1 MTPPTTRTW
10 AKRGH
15 TPVIQVR
22 GRSRRRISVAALACY
37 RHGACSRLLYR
48 PQRHGDRKEARR
60 RGFTR
65 TDDRDL
71 LIAAHR
77 LLGGPRVL
85 TWDGFNVHEDA
96 RMRAFI
102 DTPSPTPTA
111 SRELRHSS
119 RTHCSRET
127 ADVAFGDEEAAPP
140 PARRRGRGDPALT
153 FFDS

>member
-22 GRSRRRISVAALACY
+22 GRSQRRISIAALACY
-37 RHGACSRLLYR
+37 QHGACSRLLYR
-48 PQRHGDRKEARR
+48 PQRRGDRKEARR

-85 TWDGFNVHEDA
+85 TWDDFNVHEDA
-96 RMRAFI
+96 RMRAFTDPDRLARTAALLK
-102 DTPSPTPTA
+102 DTLFT
-111 SRELRHSS
+111 
-119 RTHCSRET
+119 
-127 ADVAFGDEEAAPP
+127 GDG
-140 PARRRGRGDPALT
+140 RRGLRR
-153 FFDS
+153 